1 MECFEVDTKI
11 ISYLDHSLKDE
22 ELQEFLA
29 HLEQCPSCRGEV
41 ELLFTLME
49 GLNQMD
55 EEEIQISDFHAAF
68 QERRQQQM
76 KDVVGRKKVRRFTD
90 RMILLFVFFMVLIGF
105 LYGFFHIYEYRMQYI
120 AQKEN
125 IIYEQQISID

>member
-1 MECFEVDTKI
+1 MYSRERDMKKEVAFMK
-11 ISYLDHSLKDE
+11 
-22 ELQEFLA
+22 
-29 HLEQCPSCRGEV
+29 V
-41 ELLFTLME
+41 
-49 GLNQMD
+49 
-55 EEEIQISDFHAAF
+55 IQISDFHAAF

-90 RMILLFVFFMVLIGF
+90 RMILLFVFLMVLIGS